1 MRDFGKW
8 GLVGACVAVC
18 LVLSAGT
25 GLAEDGFEAIKARQA
40 LMKQQG
46 GDLKEISAYAKGGGD
61 QATAQAKAADLVE
74 QAKKIPGLF
83 PAGSSLAEFADKT
96 AAKPEIWQDFDKFK
110 TLAGDLEAQTVK
122 LADAIKSGDPAAVGA
137 QLGATG
143 KACGACHSDFRQKK
157 EKD

>member
-1 MRDFGKW
+1 MRKFGTW
-8 GLVGACVAVC
+8 GLVGASVAIC
-18 LVLSAGT
+18 LVLGAGT
-25 GLAEDGFEAIKARQA
+25 GFAEDGFEAIKERQA

-61 QATAQAKAADLVE
+61 QATAQAKAADLIE
-74 QAKKIPGLF
+74 QAKKIPSLF
-83 PAGSSLAEFADKT
+83 PAGSSLAAFADKT
-96 AAKPEIWQDFDKFK
+96 AAKPEIWENFDKFK
-110 TLAGDLEAQTVK
+110 TLAADLEAQTVK
-122 LADAIKSGDPAAVGA
+122 LADAVKSGDQAAVGA